1 MASRNTREY
10 YIRLVIALGVV
21 ALVLCLATLSFAKL
35 DAQFLLLAIV
45 TVFLSARVE
54 IQIPHASGHITVS
67 DTFIF
72 LTMLL
77 YGGGPATL
85 VSAGEGL
92 YSSYR
97 FGDKWKTIIFNGAQM
112 AIS

>member
-1 MASRNTREY
+1 MNSKQWLESYVRFA
-10 YIRLVIALGVV
+10 IALAVV
-21 ALVLCLATLSFAKL
+21 ALVLCLVTMPFAQVDL
-35 DAQFLLLAIV
+35 RFFLLAAV

-54 IQIPHASGHITVS
+54 IKIPHSDGGHITVS

-72 LTMLL
+72 LIMLL

-85 VSAGEGL
+85 LSAAESA

-97 FGDKWKTIIFNGAQM
+97 FGDKLKTVAFNCAQ
-112 AIS
+112 